1 MAKARVWIKL
11 DSPGIAEFM
20 KSRELGEFLEDVA
33 DDIAAKAGEGHTVSV
48 DFERRKTRVISMVE
62 SDDLGREISTGALA
76 RAVGAK
82 EQSWL

>member
-1 MAKARVWIKL
+1 MAKARVYVKL
-11 DSPGIAEFM
+11 DSAGIAEFM
-20 KSRELGEFLEDVA
+20 KSSELGVFLEGVA
-33 DDIAAKAGEGHTVSV
+33 EGIADKAGEGHTVVV
-48 DFERRKTRVISMVE
+48 DFERRKSRVISMVE